1 MIDENGGAVIG
12 GIRTVQDKSINLSLN
27 LSRQN
32 LINSSKVFG
41 TDQKGQLPSTPK
53 MSHDIPVFDQVDDW
67 DNHGGYDDHGA
78 ADYGSDHMAGTD
90 SMPMDINNATTP
102 IKPAQSSDSAA
113 AVTAAAPVA
122 LVAAAQEK
130 PAASNANYQY
140 HKAFVM
146 HDPYEVVGGS
156 CPIKKGRS
164 YQLPRTKKFQEQL
177 ADLLKDEPEHSYS
190 SSDIYEQ
197 FHKSSERKPAAGLAF
212 KALIPMLK
220 LRQKFERRKRM
231 QELRKNKGVS
241 NLNNDE
247 YFKSHPLFND
257 PDLISQQ
264 QAHENLIRK
273 SPFTSLHSEMAEG
286 KSLRSAHL
294 QDVDDLI
301 YATHDHDDGGGVYD
315 DYYAGGNDNGADV
328 GIVGNNNDANL
339 ADFNANRGQDDPVE
353 FDMPVP
359 TDDQFYDD
367 EDDPEELAR
376 RVDAAL
382 SEDLFLLNKSNTYEN
397 ICKKYV
403 DGFHRSANEY
413 MRYAL
418 HSFLFYAYAYI

>member
-1 MIDENGGAVIG
+1 
-12 GIRTVQDKSINLSLN
+12 
-27 LSRQN
+27 
-32 LINSSKVFG
+32 
-41 TDQKGQLPSTPK
+41 
-53 MSHDIPVFDQVDDW
+53 
-67 DNHGGYDDHGA
+67 
-78 ADYGSDHMAGTD
+78 
-90 SMPMDINNATTP
+90 
-102 IKPAQSSDSAA
+102 
-113 AVTAAAPVA
+113 
-122 LVAAAQEK
+122 
-130 PAASNANYQY
+130 
-140 HKAFVM
+140 
-146 HDPYEVVGGS
+146 
-156 CPIKKGRS
+156 
-164 YQLPRTKKFQEQL
+164 
-177 ADLLKDEPEHSYS
+177 
-190 SSDIYEQ
+190 
-197 FHKSSERKPAAGLAF
+197 
-212 KALIPMLK
+212 MLK

-273 SPFTSLHSEMAEG
+273 SPFTSLHSEMAGG

-413 MRYAL
+413 MSRVELAKRVMDWTLKLEPILAAQEDSSPFDIHIYSDNILGDASHIISERRRSLNDPNNIENVIAEELTEETVEQVKFSDLAHGKSTAEVCRLFLSCLQLTNQGNLEILNNSNSDFSHVGNHKADAL
-418 HSFLFYAYAYI
+418 KTANKANTKRNGKNGKKDQNIVDSQELQDPESLLLSHSAIVNNDVVFKLNSSSRAKEIEEFRAPSVAKLHA